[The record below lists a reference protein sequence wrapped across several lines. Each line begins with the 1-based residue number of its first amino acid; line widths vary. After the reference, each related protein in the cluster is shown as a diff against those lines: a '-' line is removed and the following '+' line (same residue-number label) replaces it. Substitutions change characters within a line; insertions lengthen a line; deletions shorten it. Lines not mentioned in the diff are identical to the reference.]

1 MTIAAP
7 LTPPPPATTGSRGVS
22 ASATARPPKPSGSA
36 SNTMTDTTASS
47 LRTGGLGKVGEIIEI
62 IRQSNAGLAIGVVA
76 IIAVLVLPLPAILHD
91 MLLALSF
98 VFSVII
104 LMTALFI
111 QTPLEFSSFPTV
123 LLVATMFR
131 MAL

>member
-1 MTIAAP
+1 
-7 LTPPPPATTGSRGVS
+7 
-22 ASATARPPKPSGSA
+22 
-36 SNTMTDTTASS
+36 
-47 LRTGGLGKVGEIIEI
+47 IIEI

-76 IIAVLVLPLPAILHD
+76 IIAVLVLPMPAVLLD

-98 VFSVII
+98 VLSVMI

-131 MAL
+131 MALNLASTRLILGDGHTGTAAAGQVIEASGNFV